1 MDNNKTSAEGRDAA
15 GLAAL
20 QESVAELR
28 RFVARR
34 FDEVSFEVNA
44 TGQMVG
50 MSEDNMTKRFTEVLI
65 VLNAISFKGDGKTPH
80 NVGVELDAVVKTTE
94 DAANKILDAAAL
106 ISELT
111 KRPIDWADDRQRA
124 KALAAINNQ
133 ADNILAACA
142 FQDLTGQRI
151 ARTLENIRKAEA
163 ELSDTLKRMGIKID
177 ITAEQTAEA
186 LGKSENRAASQADI
200 DSLFA

>member
-1 MDNNKTSAEGRDAA
+1 MEDNNKSA
-15 GLAAL
+15 LASEPSL
-20 QESVAELR
+20 QELQLSIKELR
-28 RFVARR
+28 QFMARR

-50 MSEDNMTKRFTEVLI
+50 MSEDAMAKRFTEVLL

-106 ISELT
+106 ISDLT
-111 KRPIDWADDRQRA
+111 KKNIDWSNEAQRE
-124 KALAAINNQ
+124 KVLSAINSQ
-133 ADNILAACA
+133 ADAILAACA

-151 ARTLENIRKAEA
+151 ARTLDNIRKAEA

-177 ITAEQTAEA
+177 ISAEQTAEA
-186 LGKSENRAASQADI
+186 LGKSENRATSQADI
-200 DSLFA
+200 DALFA

>member
-1 MDNNKTSAEGRDAA
+1 MSEPEPSIQE
-15 GLAAL
+15 L
-20 QESVAELR
+20 QQSIKELR
-28 RFVARR
+28 QFMARR

-50 MSEDNMTKRFTEVLI
+50 MSEDAMAKRFTEVLL
-65 VLNAISFKGDGKTPH
+65 VLNAISFKGDGRTPH

-106 ISELT
+106 ISDLT
-111 KRPIDWADDRQRA
+111 KKPIDWSNDVQRT
-124 KALAAINNQ
+124 KILDAINSQ

-177 ITAEQTAEA
+177 ISAEQTAEV
-186 LGKSENRAASQADI
+186 LGKSENRATSQADI
-200 DSLFA
+200 DALFA

>member
-1 MDNNKTSAEGRDAA
+1 MSDNNKSE
-15 GLAAL
+15 LASEPSL
-20 QESVAELR
+20 QELQHSIKELR
-28 RFVARR
+28 QFMARR

-50 MSEDNMTKRFTEVLI
+50 MSEDAMAKRFTEVLL

-106 ISELT
+106 ISDLT
-111 KRPIDWADDRQRA
+111 RQKIDWNNEAQRD
-124 KALAAINNQ
+124 KILNAINSQ

-163 ELSDTLKRMGIKID
+163 ELSDTLKRMGLKID
-177 ITAEQTAEA
+177 ITPEQTAEA
-186 LGKSENRAASQADI
+186 LGKTENRASSQSDI
-200 DSLFA
+200 DALFA